1 MEKNKEFYIS
11 PNLENDD
18 LTETINC
25 INEAGENIEIP
36 VVKEI
41 PLTIYLNKQEIVTA
55 MTLGDMPDILAVGY
69 LLNQNMLQR
78 DDIIS
83 EIDYD
88 EDLQVVIIRT
98 KRTTNYEKKMEKNK
112 EFYISPNLEDDNL
125 TETINCI
132 NEAGENIE
140 IPVVKEIPL
149 TIYLN
154 KQEIVTAMTLGDMPD
169 ILAVGYLLNQNM
181 LQRDDVISEIDYDED
196 LQVVIIRTKRTTNY
210 EKKMEKKIRTS
221 GCAVGTVYGDI
232 MDDFSSVNL
241 NKDAKIK
248 TSWIYTISKK
258 VNTRPSL
265 YLKAG
270 ALHGC
275 VLCKNDSPIVY
286 VEDVGR
292 HNAVDKIAGWMFLN
306 KENANDKI
314 FYTTGRLT
322 SEMVIKTVQM
332 GIPIL
337 ISRSGFTESG
347 VRLARESGLTLIGR
361 AKGKRMIIANG
372 IERVV
377 FDTDVQS
384 VKSEDVVSAQ
394 RALIK

>member
-11 PNLENDD
+11 PDLKNDD
-18 LTETINC
+18 LTESIEC
-25 INEAGENIEIP
+25 LNESGENIKLP

-55 MTLGDMPDILAVGY
+55 MTLGDMPDLLAVGY
-69 LLNQNMLQR
+69 LLNQNML
-78 DDIIS
+78 
-83 EIDYD
+83 
-88 EDLQVVIIRT
+88 
-98 KRTTNYEKKMEKNK
+98 KK
-112 EFYISPNLEDDNL
+112 
-125 TETINCI
+125 
-132 NEAGENIE
+132 
-140 IPVVKEIPL
+140 
-149 TIYLN
+149 
-154 KQEIVTAMTLGDMPD
+154 
-169 ILAVGYLLNQNM
+169 
-181 LQRDDVISEIDYDED
+181 DDVISEIDYDED
-196 LQVVIIRTKRTTNY
+196 LQVVIVRTERKTNY

-241 NKDAKIK
+241 DKKTKIK

-275 VLCKNDSPIVY
+275 VLCKNDSPLVY

-306 KENANDKI
+306 KEDANDKI

-347 VRLARESGLTLIGR
+347 VKLAKEAGLTLIGR

-372 IERVV
+372 VNRVI
-377 FDTDVQS
+377 FDTDIKAVEN
-384 VKSEDVVSAQ
+384 EDVISAQ
-394 RALIK
+394 RSLIS

>member
-1 MEKNKEFYIS
+1 MDKNKEFHIS
-11 PNLENDD
+11 PNLENDS
-18 LTETINC
+18 LTETIEC
-25 INEAGENIEIP
+25 LNESGENIKLP
-36 VVKEI
+36 VVREI

-55 MTLGDMPDILAVGY
+55 MTLGDMPDLLAVGY
-69 LLNQNMLQR
+69 LLNQNMLKR

-98 KRTTNYEKKMEKNK
+98 ERK
-112 EFYISPNLEDDNL
+112 
-125 TETINCI
+125 
-132 NEAGENIE
+132 
-140 IPVVKEIPL
+140 
-149 TIYLN
+149 
-154 KQEIVTAMTLGDMPD
+154 
-169 ILAVGYLLNQNM
+169 
-181 LQRDDVISEIDYDED
+181 
-196 LQVVIIRTKRTTNY
+196 TNY

-232 MDDFSSVNL
+232 MDDFSSINL
-241 NKDAKIK
+241 DKETKIK

-275 VLCKNDSPIVY
+275 VLCKNDSPLIY

-347 VRLARESGLTLIGR
+347 VKLAKEAGLTLIGR

-372 IERVV
+372 IDRVI
-377 FDTDVQS
+377 FDTDIKA
-384 VKSEDVVSAQ
+384 VKNEDVVSAQ
-394 RALIK
+394 RSLIN

>member
-1 MEKNKEFYIS
+1 MKKNEEFYIS
-11 PNLENDD
+11 PDLENDN
-18 LTETINC
+18 LTETIEC
-25 INEAGENIEIP
+25 LNESGEKIKLP

-55 MTLGDMPDILAVGY
+55 MTLGDMPDLLAVGY
-69 LLNQNMLQR
+69 LLNQNMLKR

-83 EIDYD
+83 GIDYD
-88 EDLQVVIIRT
+88 DELQVVVVRT
-98 KRTTNYEKKMEKNK
+98 NRK
-112 EFYISPNLEDDNL
+112 
-125 TETINCI
+125 
-132 NEAGENIE
+132 
-140 IPVVKEIPL
+140 
-149 TIYLN
+149 
-154 KQEIVTAMTLGDMPD
+154 
-169 ILAVGYLLNQNM
+169 
-181 LQRDDVISEIDYDED
+181 
-196 LQVVIIRTKRTTNY
+196 TNY

-241 NKDAKIK
+241 DNKTKIK
-248 TSWIYTISKK
+248 TSWIYNISKK

-275 VLCKNDSPIVY
+275 VLCRNDSPLIY

-306 KENANDKI
+306 KEQANDKI

-347 VRLARESGLTLIGR
+347 VNLAKEAGLTLIGR

-372 IERVV
+372 INRVV
-377 FDTDVQS
+377 FDTDI
-384 VKSEDVVSAQ
+384 KNIKNEDVISAQ
-394 RALIK
+394 RSLIN

>member
-1 MEKNKEFYIS
+1 MKKNEEFYIS
-11 PNLENDD
+11 PDLDNDN
-18 LTETINC
+18 LTETIEC
-25 INEAGENIEIP
+25 LNESGEKIKLP

-55 MTLGDMPDILAVGY
+55 MTLGDMPDLLAVGY
-69 LLNQNMLQR
+69 LLNQNMLKR

-83 EIDYD
+83 GIDYD
-88 EDLQVVIIRT
+88 DELQVVVVRT
-98 KRTTNYEKKMEKNK
+98 NRK
-112 EFYISPNLEDDNL
+112 
-125 TETINCI
+125 
-132 NEAGENIE
+132 
-140 IPVVKEIPL
+140 
-149 TIYLN
+149 
-154 KQEIVTAMTLGDMPD
+154 
-169 ILAVGYLLNQNM
+169 
-181 LQRDDVISEIDYDED
+181 
-196 LQVVIIRTKRTTNY
+196 TNY

-241 NKDAKIK
+241 DNKTKIR
-248 TSWIYTISKK
+248 TSWIYNISKK

-275 VLCKNDSPIVY
+275 VLCRNDSPLIY

-306 KENANDKI
+306 KEQANDKI

-347 VRLARESGLTLIGR
+347 VNLAKEAGLTLIGR

-372 IERVV
+372 INRVV
-377 FDTDVQS
+377 FDTDI
-384 VKSEDVVSAQ
+384 KDIKNEDVISAQ
-394 RALIK
+394 RSLIN

>member
-18 LTETINC
+18 LTESIEC
-25 INEAGENIEIP
+25 LNESGENIKLP

-55 MTLGDMPDILAVGY
+55 MTLGDMPDLLAVGY
-69 LLNQNMLQR
+69 LLNQNMLKR

-88 EDLQVVIIRT
+88 EDLQVVIVRT
-98 KRTTNYEKKMEKNK
+98 ERK
-112 EFYISPNLEDDNL
+112 
-125 TETINCI
+125 
-132 NEAGENIE
+132 
-140 IPVVKEIPL
+140 
-149 TIYLN
+149 
-154 KQEIVTAMTLGDMPD
+154 
-169 ILAVGYLLNQNM
+169 
-181 LQRDDVISEIDYDED
+181 
-196 LQVVIIRTKRTTNY
+196 TNY

-241 NKDAKIK
+241 DKKTKIK

-275 VLCKNDSPIVY
+275 VLCKNDSPLVY

-306 KENANDKI
+306 KEDANDKI

-347 VRLARESGLTLIGR
+347 VKLAKEAGLTLIGR
-361 AKGKRMIIANG
+361 AKGIRMIIANG
-372 IERVV
+372 VNRVI
-377 FDTDVQS
+377 FDTDIKAVEN
-384 VKSEDVVSAQ
+384 EDVISAQ
-394 RALIK
+394 RSLIN

>member
-1 MEKNKEFYIS
+1 MSKNKEFHIS
-11 PNLENDD
+11 PDLDNDN
-18 LTETINC
+18 LTETIEC
-25 INEAGENIEIP
+25 LNESGEKIQLP

-55 MTLGDMPDILAVGY
+55 MTLGDMPDLLAVGY
-69 LLNQNMLQR
+69 LLNQNMLKR

-88 EDLQVVIIRT
+88 KELQIVVVRT
-98 KRTTNYEKKMEKNK
+98 NRK
-112 EFYISPNLEDDNL
+112 
-125 TETINCI
+125 
-132 NEAGENIE
+132 
-140 IPVVKEIPL
+140 
-149 TIYLN
+149 
-154 KQEIVTAMTLGDMPD
+154 
-169 ILAVGYLLNQNM
+169 
-181 LQRDDVISEIDYDED
+181 
-196 LQVVIIRTKRTTNY
+196 TNY

-232 MDDFSSVNL
+232 MDDFSSINL
-241 NKDAKIK
+241 DKKAKIK

-275 VLCKNDSPIVY
+275 VLCKNDSPLIY

-306 KENANDKI
+306 KEKASDKI

-347 VRLARESGLTLIGR
+347 VKLAKESGLTLIGR

-372 IERVV
+372 IQRVV
-377 FDTDVQS
+377 FDTDI
-384 VKSEDVVSAQ
+384 KDVNNKDVMSAQ
-394 RALIK
+394 RSLIN

>member
-1 MEKNKEFYIS
+1 MSKNKEFHIS
-11 PNLENDD
+11 PDLDNDN
-18 LTETINC
+18 LTETIEC
-25 INEAGENIEIP
+25 LNESGEKIQLP

-55 MTLGDMPDILAVGY
+55 MTLGDMPDLLAVGY
-69 LLNQNMLQR
+69 LLNQNMLKR

-88 EDLQVVIIRT
+88 KELQIVVVRT
-98 KRTTNYEKKMEKNK
+98 NRK
-112 EFYISPNLEDDNL
+112 
-125 TETINCI
+125 
-132 NEAGENIE
+132 
-140 IPVVKEIPL
+140 
-149 TIYLN
+149 
-154 KQEIVTAMTLGDMPD
+154 
-169 ILAVGYLLNQNM
+169 
-181 LQRDDVISEIDYDED
+181 
-196 LQVVIIRTKRTTNY
+196 TNY

-232 MDDFSSVNL
+232 MDDFSSINL
-241 NKDAKIK
+241 DKKAKIK

-258 VNTRPSL
+258 VNTKPSL

-275 VLCKNDSPIVY
+275 VLCKNDSPLIY
-286 VEDVGR
+286 IEDVGR

-306 KENANDKI
+306 KEKASDKI

-347 VRLARESGLTLIGR
+347 VKLAKEAGLTLIGR

-377 FDTDVQS
+377 FDTDI
-384 VKSEDVVSAQ
+384 KDVNNKDVMSAQ
-394 RALIK
+394 RSLIN

>member
-1 MEKNKEFYIS
+1 MSKNKEFHIS
-11 PNLENDD
+11 PDLDNDN
-18 LTETINC
+18 LTETIEC
-25 INEAGENIEIP
+25 LNESGEKIQLP

-55 MTLGDMPDILAVGY
+55 MTLGDMPDLLAVGY
-69 LLNQNMLQR
+69 LLNQNMLKR

-88 EDLQVVIIRT
+88 KELQIVVVRT
-98 KRTTNYEKKMEKNK
+98 NRK
-112 EFYISPNLEDDNL
+112 
-125 TETINCI
+125 
-132 NEAGENIE
+132 
-140 IPVVKEIPL
+140 
-149 TIYLN
+149 
-154 KQEIVTAMTLGDMPD
+154 
-169 ILAVGYLLNQNM
+169 
-181 LQRDDVISEIDYDED
+181 
-196 LQVVIIRTKRTTNY
+196 TNY

-232 MDDFSSVNL
+232 MDDFSSINL
-241 NKDAKIK
+241 DKKAKIK

-275 VLCKNDSPIVY
+275 VLCKNDSPLIY

-306 KENANDKI
+306 KEKASDKI

-347 VRLARESGLTLIGR
+347 VKLAKEAGLTLIGR

-377 FDTDVQS
+377 GRTEGHNKYNLAYGDFLFESSQCF
-384 VKSEDVVSAQ
+384 E
-394 RALIK
+394 

>member
-1 MEKNKEFYIS
+1 MENNKEFYIS
-11 PNLENDD
+11 PNLENDN
-18 LTETINC
+18 LTESIEC
-25 INEAGENIEIP
+25 LNESGENIKLP

-55 MTLGDMPDILAVGY
+55 MTLGDMPDLLAVGY
-69 LLNQNMLQR
+69 LLNQNMLKR
-78 DDIIS
+78 DDVIS
-83 EIDYD
+83 GIDYD
-88 EDLQVVIIRT
+88 EDLQVVIVRT
-98 KRTTNYEKKMEKNK
+98 ERK
-112 EFYISPNLEDDNL
+112 
-125 TETINCI
+125 
-132 NEAGENIE
+132 
-140 IPVVKEIPL
+140 
-149 TIYLN
+149 
-154 KQEIVTAMTLGDMPD
+154 
-169 ILAVGYLLNQNM
+169 
-181 LQRDDVISEIDYDED
+181 
-196 LQVVIIRTKRTTNY
+196 TNY

-241 NKDAKIK
+241 DKKTKIK

-275 VLCKNDSPIVY
+275 VLCQKDSPLIY

-337 ISRSGFTESG
+337 ISRSGFTEAG
-347 VRLARESGLTLIGR
+347 VRLAREAGLTLIGR

-372 IERVV
+372 VDRVD
-377 FDTDVQS
+377 FDTDIKAVAN
-384 VKSEDVVSAQ
+384 EDVVSAQ
-394 RALIK
+394 RSLIN

>member
-1 MEKNKEFYIS
+1 MENNKEFYIS
-11 PNLENDD
+11 PNLENDN
-18 LTETINC
+18 LTESIEC
-25 INEAGENIEIP
+25 LNESGENIKLP

-55 MTLGDMPDILAVGY
+55 MTLGDMPDLLAVGY
-69 LLNQNMLQR
+69 LLNQNMLKR
-78 DDIIS
+78 DDVIS
-83 EIDYD
+83 GIDYD
-88 EDLQVVIIRT
+88 KDLQVVIVRT
-98 KRTTNYEKKMEKNK
+98 ERK
-112 EFYISPNLEDDNL
+112 
-125 TETINCI
+125 
-132 NEAGENIE
+132 
-140 IPVVKEIPL
+140 
-149 TIYLN
+149 
-154 KQEIVTAMTLGDMPD
+154 
-169 ILAVGYLLNQNM
+169 
-181 LQRDDVISEIDYDED
+181 
-196 LQVVIIRTKRTTNY
+196 TNY

-241 NKDAKIK
+241 DKKTKIK

-275 VLCKNDSPIVY
+275 VLCQKDSPLIY

-347 VRLARESGLTLIGR
+347 VKLAREAGLTLIGR

-372 IERVV
+372 VNRVI
-377 FDTDVQS
+377 FDTDIKAVAN
-384 VKSEDVVSAQ
+384 EDVMSAQ
-394 RALIK
+394 RSLIN

>member
-1 MEKNKEFYIS
+1 MENNKEFYIS
-11 PNLENDD
+11 PNLENDN
-18 LTETINC
+18 LTESIEC
-25 INEAGENIEIP
+25 LNESGENIKLP

-55 MTLGDMPDILAVGY
+55 MTLGDMPDLLAVGY
-69 LLNQNMLQR
+69 LLNQNMLKR
-78 DDIIS
+78 DDVIS
-83 EIDYD
+83 GIDYD
-88 EDLQVVIIRT
+88 KDLQVVIVRT
-98 KRTTNYEKKMEKNK
+98 ERK
-112 EFYISPNLEDDNL
+112 
-125 TETINCI
+125 
-132 NEAGENIE
+132 
-140 IPVVKEIPL
+140 
-149 TIYLN
+149 
-154 KQEIVTAMTLGDMPD
+154 
-169 ILAVGYLLNQNM
+169 
-181 LQRDDVISEIDYDED
+181 
-196 LQVVIIRTKRTTNY
+196 TNY

-241 NKDAKIK
+241 DKKTKIK

-275 VLCKNDSPIVY
+275 VLCQKDSPLIY

-347 VRLARESGLTLIGR
+347 VKLARQAGLTLIGR

-372 IERVV
+372 VDRVN
-377 FDTDVQS
+377 FDTDIKAAVAN
-384 VKSEDVVSAQ
+384 EDVVSAQ
-394 RALIK
+394 RSLIN

>member
-18 LTETINC
+18 LTESIEC
-25 INEAGENIEIP
+25 LNESGENIKLP

-55 MTLGDMPDILAVGY
+55 MTLGDMPDLLAVGY
-69 LLNQNMLQR
+69 LLNQNMLKR

-88 EDLQVVIIRT
+88 EDLQVVIVRT
-98 KRTTNYEKKMEKNK
+98 ERK
-112 EFYISPNLEDDNL
+112 
-125 TETINCI
+125 
-132 NEAGENIE
+132 
-140 IPVVKEIPL
+140 
-149 TIYLN
+149 
-154 KQEIVTAMTLGDMPD
+154 
-169 ILAVGYLLNQNM
+169 
-181 LQRDDVISEIDYDED
+181 
-196 LQVVIIRTKRTTNY
+196 TNY

-241 NKDAKIK
+241 DKKTKIK

-275 VLCKNDSPIVY
+275 VLCKNDSPLVY

-306 KENANDKI
+306 KEDANDKI

-347 VRLARESGLTLIGR
+347 VKLAKEAGLTLIGR

-372 IERVV
+372 VNRVN
-377 FDTDVQS
+377 FDTDIKAVEN
-384 VKSEDVVSAQ
+384 EDVISAQ
-394 RALIK
+394 RSLIS

>member
-1 MEKNKEFYIS
+1 METNKEFYIS

-25 INEAGENIEIP
+25 INEAGENIQLP

-83 EIDYD
+83 DIDYD
-88 EDLQVVIIRT
+88 SDLQVVIIRT
-98 KRTTNYEKKMEKNK
+98 E
-112 EFYISPNLEDDNL
+112 
-125 TETINCI
+125 
-132 NEAGENIE
+132 
-140 IPVVKEIPL
+140 
-149 TIYLN
+149 
-154 KQEIVTAMTLGDMPD
+154 
-169 ILAVGYLLNQNM
+169 
-181 LQRDDVISEIDYDED
+181 
-196 LQVVIIRTKRTTNY
+196 RTTNY

-248 TSWIYTISKK
+248 TSWIYAISKK

-275 VLCKNDSPIVY
+275 VLCKNDSPIIY

-306 KENANDKI
+306 KENASDKI

-347 VRLARESGLTLIGR
+347 VQLAKESGLTLIGR

-372 IERVV
+372 IERVI
-377 FDTDVQS
+377 FDTDVHS
-384 VKSEDVVSAQ
+384 VKNEDVVSAQ

>member
-1 MEKNKEFYIS
+1 MENNKEFYIS
-11 PNLENDD
+11 PNLENDN
-18 LTETINC
+18 LTESIEC
-25 INEAGENIEIP
+25 LNESGENIKLP

-55 MTLGDMPDILAVGY
+55 MTLGDMPDLLAVGY
-69 LLNQNMLQR
+69 LLNQNMLKR
-78 DDIIS
+78 DDVIS
-83 EIDYD
+83 GIDYD
-88 EDLQVVIIRT
+88 EDLQVVIVRT
-98 KRTTNYEKKMEKNK
+98 ERK
-112 EFYISPNLEDDNL
+112 
-125 TETINCI
+125 
-132 NEAGENIE
+132 
-140 IPVVKEIPL
+140 
-149 TIYLN
+149 
-154 KQEIVTAMTLGDMPD
+154 
-169 ILAVGYLLNQNM
+169 
-181 LQRDDVISEIDYDED
+181 
-196 LQVVIIRTKRTTNY
+196 TNY

-241 NKDAKIK
+241 DKKTKIK

-275 VLCKNDSPIVY
+275 VLCQKDSPLIY

-347 VRLARESGLTLIGR
+347 VKLAREAGLTLIGR

-372 IERVV
+372 VDRVN
-377 FDTDVQS
+377 FDTDIKAVAN
-384 VKSEDVVSAQ
+384 EDVVSAQ
-394 RALIK
+394 RSLIN

>member
-1 MEKNKEFYIS
+1 MENNKEFYIS
-11 PNLENDD
+11 PNLENDN
-18 LTETINC
+18 LTESIEC
-25 INEAGENIEIP
+25 LNESGENIKLP

-55 MTLGDMPDILAVGY
+55 MTLGDMPDLLAVGY
-69 LLNQNMLQR
+69 LLNQNMLKR
-78 DDIIS
+78 DDVIS
-83 EIDYD
+83 GIDYD
-88 EDLQVVIIRT
+88 DDLQVVIVRT
-98 KRTTNYEKKMEKNK
+98 ERKTNYE
-112 EFYISPNLEDDNL
+112 
-125 TETINCI
+125 
-132 NEAGENIE
+132 
-140 IPVVKEIPL
+140 
-149 TIYLN
+149 
-154 KQEIVTAMTLGDMPD
+154 Q
-169 ILAVGYLLNQNM
+169 
-181 LQRDDVISEIDYDED
+181 
-196 LQVVIIRTKRTTNY
+196 
-210 EKKMEKKIRTS
+210 KMEKKIRTS

-241 NKDAKIK
+241 DKKTKIK

-275 VLCKNDSPIVY
+275 VLCQKDSPLIY

-337 ISRSGFTESG
+337 ISRSGFTASG
-347 VRLARESGLTLIGR
+347 VKLAREAGLTLIGR

-372 IERVV
+372 VDRVN
-377 FDTDVQS
+377 FDTDIKAVAN
-384 VKSEDVVSAQ
+384 EDVVSAQ
-394 RALIK
+394 RSLIN

>member
-1 MEKNKEFYIS
+1 MENNKEFYIS

-18 LTETINC
+18 LTETFSC
-25 INEAGENIEIP
+25 INEAGENIQLP

-83 EIDYD
+83 DIDYD
-88 EDLQVVIIRT
+88 SDLQVVIIRT
-98 KRTTNYEKKMEKNK
+98 E
-112 EFYISPNLEDDNL
+112 
-125 TETINCI
+125 
-132 NEAGENIE
+132 
-140 IPVVKEIPL
+140 
-149 TIYLN
+149 
-154 KQEIVTAMTLGDMPD
+154 
-169 ILAVGYLLNQNM
+169 
-181 LQRDDVISEIDYDED
+181 
-196 LQVVIIRTKRTTNY
+196 RTTNY

-248 TSWIYTISKK
+248 TSWIYAISKK

-275 VLCKNDSPIVY
+275 VLCKNDSPIIY

-306 KENANDKI
+306 KENASDKI

-347 VRLARESGLTLIGR
+347 VQLAKESGLTLIGR

-372 IERVV
+372 IERVI
-377 FDTDVQS
+377 FDTDVHS
-384 VKSEDVVSAQ
+384 IKSEDVVSAQ

>member
-1 MEKNKEFYIS
+1 MENNKEFYIS
-11 PNLENDD
+11 PNLENDN
-18 LTETINC
+18 LTESIEC
-25 INEAGENIEIP
+25 LNESGENIKLP

-55 MTLGDMPDILAVGY
+55 MTLGDMPDLLAVGY
-69 LLNQNMLQR
+69 LLNQNMLKR
-78 DDIIS
+78 DDVIS
-83 EIDYD
+83 GIDYD
-88 EDLQVVIIRT
+88 EDLQVVIVRT
-98 KRTTNYEKKMEKNK
+98 KRK
-112 EFYISPNLEDDNL
+112 
-125 TETINCI
+125 
-132 NEAGENIE
+132 
-140 IPVVKEIPL
+140 
-149 TIYLN
+149 
-154 KQEIVTAMTLGDMPD
+154 
-169 ILAVGYLLNQNM
+169 
-181 LQRDDVISEIDYDED
+181 
-196 LQVVIIRTKRTTNY
+196 TNY

-241 NKDAKIK
+241 DKKTKIK

-275 VLCKNDSPIVY
+275 VLCQKDSPLIY

-347 VRLARESGLTLIGR
+347 VKLARQAGLTLIGR

-372 IERVV
+372 VDRVN
-377 FDTDVQS
+377 FDTDIKAVAN
-384 VKSEDVVSAQ
+384 EDVVSAQ
-394 RALIK
+394 RSLIN

>member
-1 MEKNKEFYIS
+1 MENNKEFYIS
-11 PNLENDD
+11 PNLENDN
-18 LTETINC
+18 LTESIEC
-25 INEAGENIEIP
+25 LNESGENIKLP

-55 MTLGDMPDILAVGY
+55 MTLGDMPDLLAVGY
-69 LLNQNMLQR
+69 LLNQNMLKR
-78 DDIIS
+78 DDVIS
-83 EIDYD
+83 GIDYD
-88 EDLQVVIIRT
+88 EDLQVVIVRT
-98 KRTTNYEKKMEKNK
+98 ERK
-112 EFYISPNLEDDNL
+112 
-125 TETINCI
+125 
-132 NEAGENIE
+132 
-140 IPVVKEIPL
+140 
-149 TIYLN
+149 
-154 KQEIVTAMTLGDMPD
+154 
-169 ILAVGYLLNQNM
+169 
-181 LQRDDVISEIDYDED
+181 
-196 LQVVIIRTKRTTNY
+196 TNY

-241 NKDAKIK
+241 DKKTKIK

-275 VLCKNDSPIVY
+275 VLCQKDSPLIY

-347 VRLARESGLTLIGR
+347 VKFAREAGLTLIGR

-372 IERVV
+372 VDRVN
-377 FDTDVQS
+377 FDTDIKAVAN
-384 VKSEDVVSAQ
+384 EDVVSAQ
-394 RALIK
+394 RSLIY

>member
-1 MEKNKEFYIS
+1 MENNKEFYIS
-11 PNLENDD
+11 PNLENDN
-18 LTETINC
+18 LTESIEC
-25 INEAGENIEIP
+25 LNESGENIKLP

-55 MTLGDMPDILAVGY
+55 MTLGDMPDLLAVGY
-69 LLNQNMLQR
+69 LLNQNMLKR
-78 DDIIS
+78 DDVIS
-83 EIDYD
+83 GIDYD
-88 EDLQVVIIRT
+88 EDLQVVIVRT
-98 KRTTNYEKKMEKNK
+98 ERK
-112 EFYISPNLEDDNL
+112 
-125 TETINCI
+125 
-132 NEAGENIE
+132 
-140 IPVVKEIPL
+140 
-149 TIYLN
+149 
-154 KQEIVTAMTLGDMPD
+154 
-169 ILAVGYLLNQNM
+169 
-181 LQRDDVISEIDYDED
+181 
-196 LQVVIIRTKRTTNY
+196 TNY

-241 NKDAKIK
+241 DKKTKIK

-275 VLCKNDSPIVY
+275 VLCKKDSPLIY

-347 VRLARESGLTLIGR
+347 VKFAREAGLTLIGR

-372 IERVV
+372 VDRVN
-377 FDTDVQS
+377 FDTDIKAVAN
-384 VKSEDVVSAQ
+384 EDVVSAQ
-394 RALIK
+394 RSLIY

>member
-1 MEKNKEFYIS
+1 MSKNKEFYIS
-11 PNLENDD
+11 PDLDNDN
-18 LTETINC
+18 LTETIEC
-25 INEAGENIEIP
+25 LNESAEKITLP

-55 MTLGDMPDILAVGY
+55 MTLGDMPDLLAVGY
-69 LLNQNMLQR
+69 LLNQNMLKR

-88 EDLQVVIIRT
+88 KELQIVVVRT
-98 KRTTNYEKKMEKNK
+98 NRK
-112 EFYISPNLEDDNL
+112 
-125 TETINCI
+125 
-132 NEAGENIE
+132 
-140 IPVVKEIPL
+140 
-149 TIYLN
+149 
-154 KQEIVTAMTLGDMPD
+154 
-169 ILAVGYLLNQNM
+169 
-181 LQRDDVISEIDYDED
+181 
-196 LQVVIIRTKRTTNY
+196 TNY

-232 MDDFSSVNL
+232 MDDFSSINL
-241 NKDAKIK
+241 DKKAKIK

-275 VLCKNDSPIVY
+275 VLCKNDSPLIY

-292 HNAVDKIAGWMFLN
+292 HNAVDKITGWMFLN
-306 KENANDKI
+306 KEKASDKI

-347 VRLARESGLTLIGR
+347 VKLAKEAGLTLIGR

-377 FDTDVQS
+377 FDTDI
-384 VKSEDVVSAQ
+384 KDVNNKDVMSAQ
-394 RALIK
+394 RSLIN

>member
-1 MEKNKEFYIS
+1 MNIEKEFYIS
-11 PNLENDD
+11 PDLDNDK
-18 LTETINC
+18 LTETIDC
-25 INEAGENIEIP
+25 INENGEQIQLP

-55 MTLGDMPDILAVGY
+55 MTLGDMPDLLAVGY
-69 LLNQNMLQR
+69 LLNQNMLKR
-78 DDIIS
+78 DDVIS
-83 EIDYD
+83 EINYD

-98 KRTTNYEKKMEKNK
+98 ER
-112 EFYISPNLEDDNL
+112 
-125 TETINCI
+125 
-132 NEAGENIE
+132 
-140 IPVVKEIPL
+140 
-149 TIYLN
+149 
-154 KQEIVTAMTLGDMPD
+154 Q
-169 ILAVGYLLNQNM
+169 
-181 LQRDDVISEIDYDED
+181 
-196 LQVVIIRTKRTTNY
+196 TNY

-232 MDDFSSVNL
+232 MDDFSSINL
-241 NKDAKIK
+241 NKKAKIK

-275 VLCKNDSPIVY
+275 VLCKEDSPIIY

-292 HNAVDKIAGWMFLN
+292 HNAVDKIAGWMLLN
-306 KENANDKI
+306 KEDANNKI

-347 VRLARESGLTLIGR
+347 VKLAKEAGLTLIGR

-372 IERVV
+372 IERVI
-377 FDTDVQS
+377 FDTDT
-384 VKSEDVVSAQ
+384 KSIKNEDFVSAQ
-394 RALIK
+394 RALNN